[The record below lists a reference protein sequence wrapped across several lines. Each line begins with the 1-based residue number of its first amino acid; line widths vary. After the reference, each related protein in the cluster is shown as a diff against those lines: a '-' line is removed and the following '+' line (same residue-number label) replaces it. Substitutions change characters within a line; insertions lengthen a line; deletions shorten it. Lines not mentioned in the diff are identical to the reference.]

1 MKILKQDD
9 CVRIILGGINNDSL
23 CIQQCDI
30 NGKWNVPLVL
40 TSEETKL
47 IKDNL

>member
-23 CIQQCDI
+23 FIQQFVI
-30 NGKWNVPLVL
+30 NVKLNVSLVL
-40 TSEETKL
+40 TSE
-47 IKDNL
+47 